1 MTSVAGAAMVAVST
15 AVASAASVAKAAG
28 PYPLP
33 NKRPPGWIAIG
44 KVSDGCGQEGSVF
57 RAHDQTY
64 KTDNGQELTVDFNEA
79 CNIHD
84 AAYSGALVWDSI
96 NGNFID
102 YSEPKWT
109 KAAINEK
116 FLRDLQRL
124 CFRAFPDAAGM
135 GAEAA
140 LHTCL
145 TSNDVRKFGT
155 WGAVSFYDIVNSIF
169 GANPRERVN
178 LTAEWKNTAPGW
190 PVCDIG
196 GAHPMTITQNG
207 REVTAV
213 WHHGT
218 SGQLGRFQGTLT
230 TGGEEGE
237 DVVVGEYTVTDGV
250 GGPKVSGGAMTFK
263 IISPDKIDFTDTAA
277 GGTLVRE
284 GRSIQGLLRSAAVPS
299 RCRYKPPPKTKP
311 AAAKRMFTLVASL
324 TEVKN
329 VQGAKLQIDATGMSA
344 DLDHTGQYGGA
355 GNGGDWKVH
364 YTWQVPQTLIPGNK
378 YTITLGV
385 AVSAPNQ
392 QPLSIGMNALA
403 PDFGQQLIVTY
414 PNPSNL
420 SKSYEG
426 TLAADQKDSKEII
439 VTIGF
444 ESSYVIYHYR
454 PAGK

>member
-1 MTSVAGAAMVAVST
+1 
-15 AVASAASVAKAAG
+15 
-28 PYPLP
+28 
-33 NKRPPGWIAIG
+33 
-44 KVSDGCGQEGSVF
+44 
-57 RAHDQTY
+57 
-64 KTDNGQELTVDFNEA
+64 
-79 CNIHD
+79 
-84 AAYSGALVWDSI
+84 
-96 NGNFID
+96 
-102 YSEPKWT
+102 
-109 KAAINEK
+109 
-116 FLRDLQRL
+116 
-124 CFRAFPDAAGM
+124 
-135 GAEAA
+135 
-140 LHTCL
+140 
-145 TSNDVRKFGT
+145 
-155 WGAVSFYDIVNSIF
+155 
-169 GANPRERVN
+169 
-178 LTAEWKNTAPGW
+178 
-190 PVCDIG
+190 
-196 GAHPMTITQNG
+196 
-207 REVTAV
+207 
-213 WHHGT
+213 
-218 SGQLGRFQGTLT
+218 
-230 TGGEEGE
+230 
-237 DVVVGEYTVTDGV
+237 
-250 GGPKVSGGAMTFK
+250 
-263 IISPDKIDFTDTAA
+263 
-277 GGTLVRE
+277 
-284 GRSIQGLLRSAAVPS
+284 
-299 RCRYKPPPKTKP
+299 
-311 AAAKRMFTLVASL
+311 MFTLVASL